1 MILSPHA
8 ALPGIVQK
16 LIMAGNVLREQP
28 MPLPVQFPTFCAADL
43 AVHRPLSSAAVV
55 EQFKEPASC

>member
-8 ALPGIVQK
+8 ALPKIVRN
-16 LIMAGNVLREQP
+16 LIIAGDGLREQP
-28 MPLPVQFPTFCAADL
+28 IPLPVQFRTFCAADL
-43 AVHRPLSSAAVV
+43 AARRPLPSAAVV